1 MEDRK
6 TNTVSLAEI
15 DTLGREGL
23 IARDQYLDAVYY
35 CRDNDR
41 WVRWAVWA
49 LLALGTGHLLAGTVF
64 FFAYN
69 WESLSPMAKFGI
81 LQGGIIICAAA
92 ALIVK
97 LDRPPGQALLIAA
110 TVLVGTLHAVIGQVY
125 QTGADF
131 YGLFMIW
138 ALLIIPWVFASRSAV
153 HWLIWLVLVFL
164 TIGLYGNQVLIQTDA
179 LSRVELNCMMSAAA
193 ALVLLFRE
201 WAVLSGRT
209 WLAPQWTRALPAF
222 ALLAFIF
229 VSTVGYIVTW
239 HSEVI
244 APFAFTI
251 MAVVLATVYRRVLP
265 DLRVIAI
272 CVGFV
277 ALILMAIG
285 GRFLHE
291 VIGFDFGNS
300 GQMIIVVTLLVLWCA
315 GLTTGS
321 LKLLI
326 ALRRELESGDSN
338 E

>member
-6 TNTVSLAEI
+6 TNTVSLAEV

-23 IARDQYLDAVYY
+23 IASDQYLDAVYY
-35 CRDNDR
+35 CRDDDR
-41 WVRWAVWA
+41 WTRWALWA
-49 LLALGTGHLLAGTVF
+49 LLALGTGHLLSGIVF

-69 WESLSPMAKFGI
+69 WDSLSPMTKFGI
-81 LQGGIIICAAA
+81 LQSGIIICAVA

-97 LDRPPGQALLIAA
+97 LDRPAGQVLLIAA

-138 ALLIIPWVFASRSAV
+138 ALLVIPWVFASRSAV
-153 HWLIWLVLVFL
+153 HWFVWLVLVFL
-164 TIGLYGNQVLIQTDA
+164 TIGRYGNQVLIPIDT
-179 LSRVELNCMMSAAA
+179 LSRVELNCVMSAAA
-193 ALVLLFRE
+193 ALVLLLRE
-201 WAVLSGRT
+201 WAVLSGKT

-229 VSTVGYIVTW
+229 ISTIGYIVTW
-239 HSEVI
+239 HSEII
-244 APFAFTI
+244 APLAFAI
-251 MAVVLATVYRRVLP
+251 MAVVLAAIYRSMLP

-272 CVGFV
+272 CVGF
-277 ALILMAIG
+277 ATLILMAVG
-285 GRFLHE
+285 GRVLHE
-291 VIGFDFGNS
+291 VIGFDFDNS
-300 GQMIIVVTLLVLWCA
+300 GQMIFVVALLVLWCA

-326 ALRRELESGDSN
+326 ALRRELENGDSN